1 MSNKVYDVLK
11 WLVIL
16 VLPAS
21 STLISGL
28 FPIWNIPYGDE
39 IAKTIMLVDA
49 FLGACLGLSSLNY
62 NSKSGSDIDILDL
75 NIEDN
80 DTDVPED

>member
-1 MSNKVYDVLK
+1 MSNKVYDILK
-11 WLVIL
+11 WLVML
-16 VLPAS
+16 VLPAL
-21 STLISGL
+21 STCISGL
-28 FPIWNIPYGDE
+28 FLVWNIPYGEE
-39 IAKTIMLVDA
+39 IAKTIMLLDA

-62 NSKSGSDIDILDL
+62 NAKSGSDIDILDL